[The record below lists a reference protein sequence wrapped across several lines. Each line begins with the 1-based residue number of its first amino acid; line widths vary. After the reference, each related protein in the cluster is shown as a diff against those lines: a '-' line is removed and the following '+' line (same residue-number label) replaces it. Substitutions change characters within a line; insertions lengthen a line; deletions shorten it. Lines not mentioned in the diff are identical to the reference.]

1 MFNYDEREEFLEK
14 LTHLADSIDKQNLLL
29 HELTDTMNYIAE
41 EVIENA
47 ENSALLQEMDALKCK
62 MAKYTEYYGG

>member
-1 MFNYDEREEFLEK
+1 MFNYEEREDLLDK
-14 LTHLADSIDKQNLLL
+14 LTNLTDAIDKQNLLL

-47 ENSALLQEMDALKCK
+47 ENSALLQEMDALQRKV
-62 MAKYTEYYGG
+62 AKYTEYYGA